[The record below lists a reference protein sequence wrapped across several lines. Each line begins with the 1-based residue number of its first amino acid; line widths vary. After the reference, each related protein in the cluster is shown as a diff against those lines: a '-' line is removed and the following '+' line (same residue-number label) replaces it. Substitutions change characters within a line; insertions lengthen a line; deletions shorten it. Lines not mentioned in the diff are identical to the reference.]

1 MKTVTKTQISET
13 TRATVHNQPGA
24 RHPSNDARTEVAL
37 TIVEDGGGLFT
48 QTFPCEVKE
57 MTQAQKRKAE
67 RNAHLAFVRYLNTRR
82 AFQRGQATLQQV
94 AHALATFDLT
104 LAIAKM
110 SRVGAELR
118 DLALRHLAAG
128 DRLQPVARVRRAK

>member
-1 MKTVTKTQISET
+1 
-13 TRATVHNQPGA
+13 
-24 RHPSNDARTEVAL
+24 
-37 TIVEDGGGLFT
+37 
-48 QTFPCEVKE
+48 

-110 SRVGAELR
+110 SRVAAELR

-128 DRLQPVARVRRAK
+128 DRLQPVARVRAK